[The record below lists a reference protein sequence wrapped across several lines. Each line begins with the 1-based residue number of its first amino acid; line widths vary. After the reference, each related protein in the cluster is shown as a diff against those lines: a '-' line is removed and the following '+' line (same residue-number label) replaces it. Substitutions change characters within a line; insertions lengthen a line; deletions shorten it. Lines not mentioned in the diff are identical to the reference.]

1 LVGNGSGALIEKT
14 ANEAANSLLSAL
26 PANWTEVPN
35 DDTKLIRRDTSGTTA
50 FGQVSFSTVLTYIK
64 SKLGWEKLGGPHT
77 HVYVNSSGNLAES
90 VFSDE
95 VNAVTS
101 TAGAA
106 NFDKYKQDQVTYN
119 AAFSISLSSMLVGV
133 PYRIWGGYRGAIVK
147 NDSGSPITVYCCGGT
162 TFNVGAGVTFSTHNT
177 SNRHFGPALITKLA
191 NNDVVYCPSY

>member
-1 LVGNGSGALIEKT
+1 
-14 ANEAANSLLSAL
+14 
-26 PANWTEVPN
+26 
-35 DDTKLIRRDTSGTTA
+35 
-50 FGQVSFSTVLTYIK
+50 
-64 SKLGWEKLGGPHT
+64 
-77 HVYVNSSGNLAES
+77 
-90 VFSDE
+90 
-95 VNAVTS
+95 VTS